1 MAGYDITPIDV
12 PGILS
17 AYTGAQDR
25 RVNQMLMK
33 RKMDMEDRAVS
44 LQNQKMDLAAKAFGL
59 QPGGGGQPSTSGG
72 LAAPYAS
79 PPAASPV
86 TAPAASLATP
96 YAAPSS
102 VPSVATIDR
111 NRPTGSP
118 LSPMTFPDQT
128 ITPAYPVVAPQTLV
142 DPAALPPRTDGLK
155 LNQDA
160 LRQLYVLDPD
170 MAKGLQDMAFNADKK
185 QFEAMARNGEVMAT
199 AAYDIKRL
207 PPERRRAEVAALVP
221 YLIQN
226 GVPADLLTP
235 QSLDQMDLS
244 DAGLDRLITTGRKL
258 GDVIKDDQENTK
270 FAETIRHNKATEG
283 VASGNLAVREGA
295 LGLAKGREG
304 RIASGGGK
312 SGGSN
317 TSGMS
322 NDAILGNL
330 LGR

>member
-1 MAGYDITPIDV
+1 
-12 PGILS
+12 
-17 AYTGAQDR
+17 
-25 RVNQMLMK
+25 
-33 RKMDMEDRAVS
+33 
-44 LQNQKMDLAAKAFGL
+44 
-59 QPGGGGQPSTSGG
+59 
-72 LAAPYAS
+72 
-79 PPAASPV
+79 
-86 TAPAASLATP
+86 
-96 YAAPSS
+96 
-102 VPSVATIDR
+102 
-111 NRPTGSP
+111 
-118 LSPMTFPDQT
+118 
-128 ITPAYPVVAPQTLV
+128 V

-199 AAYDIKRL
+199 AAYDDQAL
-207 PPERRRAEVAALVP
+207 ADAERRRAEVANLVP

-235 QSLDQMDLS
+235 QALDQLDLS

-258 GDVIKDDQENTK
+258 GDVIKDDREDKK